1 MIVQSHI
8 PEDKKRLKNRRQAV
22 LGTYQ
27 DCRAFQGEGL
37 SNAEIVDGV
46 LRGLLMAHTTHCEAD
61 ERAETERE
69 FAVHVELF
77 LKNLYGKSAI

>member
-1 MIVQSHI
+1 MVVLSHI
-8 PEDKKRLKNRRQAV
+8 PEDRKRLKNRRRAV

-27 DCRAFQGEGL
+27 DCRVFQGEGL

-46 LRGLLMAHTTHCEAD
+46 LRGLLMAHTTHSEPN
-61 ERAETERE
+61 ELEETERE

-77 LKNLYGKSAI
+77 LRNLYGKSPI